1 MAASRRAASSI
12 AGPVLIAAGTLFA
25 LRGFVFGANLT
36 DAHPDILT
44 FWLPRFSFLGR
55 SLAAG
60 HIPLWNPFEMVG
72 YRFAADPQAGWTY
85 LPPMALFAGFSP
97 GVAIRAFIV
106 VNPLLAGFG
115 MYAFLR
121 TERLGALA
129 ATAAGLSL
137 AMMMGTSEIAV
148 SLPFAGMLA
157 WTPVVLLGAAGYRRT
172 DRWSRRILWMG
183 LSGLA
188 WSQVANAHMSHGL
201 IMCTLLVT
209 AYLGAGLVADV
220 RAGTL
225 SGRVAVGRAGLFMA
239 FLPLASLA
247 VLIPRLA
254 FLGASSLQG
263 GYDAIGAPL
272 TRGAEDAPIIPNG
285 VWAGWPFALGVTP
298 GAYAGA
304 ALLLAVPL
312 ALRASARRSLVIA
325 FGGALALTWCFM
337 LDAVIGTG
345 WVRSLLLRVPY
356 GDVYLHNPG
365 RMRYVAI
372 LAVPVLGAAGIQG
385 LRDAPMP
392 WRRAA
397 VWVGAGVVLW
407 LVLPLALGGTPARF
421 AMLAVAM
428 LVAAPVVV
436 ALAAADGV
444 RWAPVALAALLVV
457 DLGASAL
464 YAQTRHG
471 ETVTTGLEGAN
482 AGNLVPQPLPYPDV
496 DLDAFLAA
504 PPFVEAIGDA
514 PYLTWA
520 PPAAYYEKGYL
531 FAQTPQDWPG
541 LTMSRGTLFGV
552 RDVLG
557 YNPVQL
563 PRYWDYIRA
572 RSPLSIFYN
581 ASVIDLPDE
590 NDVRLLG
597 VHYLLE
603 PTGLPQLLPGDVVKR
618 ADGFDLIELHDAA
631 PRVSVLDSW
640 DVLPSEADAIAR
652 VAGGGVNPMSAAT
665 LESDPG
671 IAMRRQG
678 LGFPHDGT
686 FQEVTPEDVRIEVDA
701 GDPSIVLVRTAYDPG
716 WSATV
721 DGRPARLLP
730 ADGLLMGIPVRPGT
744 HRIRLTYRDD
754 DVTRGLQAGALVWL
768 GLAVGYLLALAR
780 ERRRRGTT
788 RRRSPRPRG
797 AEAPPR

>member
-1 MAASRRAASSI
+1 MAASRRAAASL
-12 AGPVLIAAGTLFA
+12 AGPILIVAGTLFA

-55 SLAAG
+55 SLSAG

-72 YRFAADPQAGWTY
+72 YRYAADPQGGWTY
-85 LPPMALFAGFSP
+85 LPPMALFAWFSP

-106 VNPLLAGFG
+106 FNPLLAGLG

-121 TERLGALA
+121 RETLGPLA

-137 AMMMGTSEIAV
+137 AMMMGASEIAV

-157 WTPVVLLGAAGYRRT
+157 WTPIALLGAAGYRRT
-172 DRWSRRILWMG
+172 NRWSRRLLWMG
-183 LSGLA
+183 LAGLA

-209 AYLGAGLVADV
+209 AYLGVGFAADV
-220 RAGTL
+220 RSGTL
-225 SGRVAVGRAGLFMA
+225 SGRAAMGHAGLFLA

-263 GYDAIGAPL
+263 GYDAIGEPL
-272 TRGAEDAPIIPNG
+272 KRGTEDAPIIPNG

-312 ALRASARRSLVIA
+312 ALRASARRSLVVA
-325 FGGALALTWCFM
+325 FGGALALTWLFM
-337 LDAVIGTG
+337 LDEVIGTG
-345 WVRSLLLRVPY
+345 WVRSLLLKVPY

-397 VWVGAGVVLW
+397 MWVGAGVAIW
-407 LVLPLALGGTPARF
+407 LVLPLAMGGTPSRF
-421 AMLAVAM
+421 ALLAAAM

-444 RWAPVALAALLVV
+444 RWAPAALAAVLVV

-471 ETVTTGLEGAN
+471 ETVTTGLEAAEG
-482 AGNLVPQPLPYPDV
+482 GNLVPQPLPYPDV
-496 DLDAFLAA
+496 DLDAFLAP
-504 PPFVEAIGDA
+504 PPFVDEIGDA

-531 FAQTPQDWPG
+531 FAQAPQDWPG

-557 YNPVQL
+557 YNPAQL

-590 NDVRLLG
+590 AGTRLLG
-597 VHYLLE
+597 VRYLLE

-618 ADGFDLIELHDAA
+618 ADGFDLIELRGAA

-640 DVLPSEADAIAR
+640 DVLPSEAGAIAR
-652 VAGGGVNPMSAAT
+652 VAGGKVDPMSAVT

-671 IAMRRQG
+671 IAMRSQG

-686 FQEVTPEDVRIEVDA
+686 FREVTPEDIRIEVDA
-701 GDPSIVLVRTAYDPG
+701 ADPSIVLVRTAYDPG

-721 DGRPARLLP
+721 DGRPAEVLP
-730 ADGLLMGIPVRPGT
+730 ADGLLMGIPVKTGP
-744 HRIRLTYRDD
+744 HQIRLTYRDP

-768 GLAVGYLLALAR
+768 GLAVGYLLALSR
-780 ERRRRGTT
+780 ERRRR
-788 RRRSPRPRG
+788 RAPQ
-797 AEAPPR
+797 AESSAP

>member
-1 MAASRRAASSI
+1 MAASRRAAASL
-12 AGPVLIAAGTLFA
+12 AGPLLIAAGTLFA

-72 YRFAADPQAGWTY
+72 YRYAADPQGGWTY
-85 LPPMALFAGFSP
+85 LPPMALFAWLSP

-106 VNPLLAGFG
+106 FNPLLAGLG

-121 TERLGALA
+121 KETLGPLA

-137 AMMMGTSEIAV
+137 AMMMGASEIAV

-157 WTPVVLLGAAGYRRT
+157 WTPIVLLGAAGYRRT
-172 DRWSRRILWMG
+172 DRWSRRLLWMG
-183 LSGLA
+183 LAGLA

-201 IMCTLLVT
+201 IMCTLLVS
-209 AYLGAGLVADV
+209 ACLGVGLAADV
-220 RAGTL
+220 RAGRLRGTVAL
-225 SGRVAVGRAGLFMA
+225 GRGALFLA
-239 FLPLASLA
+239 FLPLASLP

-263 GYDAIGAPL
+263 GYDAIGEPL
-272 TRGAEDAPIIPNG
+272 KRGAEDAPIIPNG

-304 ALLLAVPL
+304 AVLLAVPL
-312 ALRASARRSLVIA
+312 ALRASARRSLVVA
-325 FGGALALTWCFM
+325 FGGALALTWLFM
-337 LDAVIGTG
+337 LDEVMGADWIH
-345 WVRSLLLRVPY
+345 SLLLKVPY

-372 LAVPVLGAAGIQG
+372 LVVPVLGAAGIQG

-392 WRRAA
+392 WRRAT
-397 VWVGAGVVLW
+397 VWVGAGVALW
-407 LVLPLALGGTPARF
+407 LVLPLAMGGTPARF
-421 AMLAVAM
+421 GLLAVAM

-444 RWAPVALAALLVV
+444 RWAPAALAAVLVV

-471 ETVTTGLEGAN
+471 ETVTTGLEGER
-482 AGNLVPQPLPYPDV
+482 AGNLIAQPLPYPDV
-496 DLDAFLAA
+496 DLDAFLTP
-504 PPFVEAIGDA
+504 PPFVETIGDA

-581 ASVIDLPDE
+581 ASVIDLPRATDTA
-590 NDVRLLG
+590 LLG
-597 VHYLLE
+597 VRYLLA
-603 PTGLPQLLPGDVVKR
+603 PTGLPQPLPGDVVKR
-618 ADGFDLIELHDAA
+618 ADGFDLIELHGAA
-631 PRVSVLDSW
+631 PWVSVLDSW
-640 DVLPSEADAIAR
+640 TVLASEDDALAR
-652 VAGGGVNPMSAAT
+652 VTQADFDPGSGVV

-671 IAMRRQG
+671 VEQRLGG
-678 LGFPHDGT
+678 LALRGDGT
-686 FQEVTPEDVRIEVDA
+686 FREVTPEDVRIEVDA
-701 GDPSIVLVRTAYDPG
+701 VDPSIVLVRTAYDPG

-721 DGRPARLLP
+721 DGEATDVLP
-730 ADGLLMGIPVRPGT
+730 ADGLLMGIPVKTGP
-744 HRIRLTYRDD
+744 HRIRLTYRDA
-754 DVTRGLQAGALVWL
+754 DVTRGLRAGALAWL
-768 GLAVGYLLALAR
+768 GLAVGYLLALSR
-780 ERRRRGTT
+780 ERRHRRTSRT
-788 RRRSPRPRG
+788 QRPS
-797 AEAPPR
+797 AP

>member
-1 MAASRRAASSI
+1 MVASRRVAATL
-12 AGPVLIAAGTLFA
+12 AGPLLIVIGTLFA

-60 HIPLWNPFEMVG
+60 HVPLWNPFEMLG
-72 YRFAADPQAGWTY
+72 YRYAADPQGGWTY
-85 LPPMALFAGFSP
+85 LPPMMLFGWLSP

-106 VNPLLAGFG
+106 FNPLLAGLG
-115 MYAFLR
+115 LYTFLR
-121 TERLGALA
+121 KETLGALA

-137 AMMMGTSEIAV
+137 AMMMGASEIAV

-157 WTPVVLLGAAGYRRT
+157 WTPIVLLAASGYRRT
-172 DRWSRRILWMG
+172 DRWSRRLLWLG
-183 LSGLA
+183 LGGLA

-201 IMCTLLVT
+201 IMCTLLTV
-209 AYLGAGLVADV
+209 AYLGVGLVADV
-220 RAGTL
+220 RERRIGAGDAL
-225 SGRVAVGRAGLFMA
+225 GRGALFLA
-239 FLPLASLA
+239 FLPLASLP

-263 GYDAIGAPL
+263 GYDAIGEPL
-272 TRGAEDAPIIPNG
+272 KKSVEDVPIIPNG
-285 VWAGWPFALGVTP
+285 VWAGWPLALGVSP

-312 ALRASARRSLVIA
+312 ALRASARRGLVVA
-325 FGGALALTWCFM
+325 FGGALALAWFLM
-337 LDAVIGTG
+337 LDEVVGTG
-345 WVRSLLLRVPY
+345 WVRSLLLKVPY

-365 RMRYVAI
+365 RMRYLAI

-397 VWVGAGVVLW
+397 AWVGAGVALW
-407 LVLPLALGGTPARF
+407 LLLPLAAGGTPVRF
-421 AMLAVAM
+421 GLLAAAM

-436 ALAAADGV
+436 ALAAADGM
-444 RWAPVALAALLVV
+444 RWAPAALAVVLVL
-457 DLGASAL
+457 DLGANAL

-471 ETVTTGLEGAN
+471 ETVTTGLEPAEG
-482 AGNLVPQPLPYPDV
+482 GNLVPQPLPYPDV
-496 DLDAFLAA
+496 DLDALLAP
-504 PPFVEAIGDA
+504 PPFVERIGDA

-557 YNPVQL
+557 YNPIQL

-581 ASVIDLPDE
+581 ASVIDLPRAT
-590 NDVRLLG
+590 DVQLLG
-597 VHYLLE
+597 LRYLLV
-603 PTGLPQLLPGDVVKR
+603 PTGLAQPLPGDVVAR
-618 ADGFDLIELHDAA
+618 AGGFDLIELRFAS
-631 PRVSVLDSW
+631 PRVTVHDSW
-640 DVLPSEADAIAR
+640 SVAASRDEALAQVTRPDFDP
-652 VAGGGVNPMSAAT
+652 GSGVV

-671 IAMRRQG
+671 ISPQLFG
-678 LGFPHDGT
+678 PSFPREGT
-686 FQEVTPEDVRIEVDA
+686 FHETTPEDVRIQVDA
-701 GDPSIVLVRTAYDPG
+701 AYPSIVLVRTAYDPG

-721 DGRPARLLP
+721 DGRPAQVLP
-730 ADGLLMGIPVRPGT
+730 ADGLLLGIPVEAGP
-744 HRIRLTYRDD
+744 HRIRLTYHDP
-754 DVTRGLQAGALVWL
+754 DVTRGLQAGLIVWL
-768 GLAVGYLLALAR
+768 GLAVAYLVALIR
-780 ERRRRGTT
+780 ERRRR
-788 RRRSPRPRG
+788 PDP
-797 AEAPPR
+797 AQLPPQPAHAR